1 MRKTNGYAER
11 ASVTFIAAFGNQD
24 AAVVDKSGSLQFSAR
39 RHALP

>member
-1 MRKTNGYAER
+1 MDMPNGPFGN
-11 ASVTFIAAFGNQD
+11 VHIAAVGNQD